1 MARITISPV
10 NLTSLSTGSF
20 LAGSAVGCDATGTGT
35 AFASWS
41 SLGSPLGVQY
51 INNGYQFLVVTN
63 GATATAADILV
74 GRKAGGGLLPVF
86 NAETVTIGAS
96 LTLPI
101 WLGPYSVQDFTQQ
114 DASQYSSGAPGGV
127 IGTTGTGMT
136 CVDFTNTT
144 TLTVRLYQLIPAL
157 P

>member
-41 SLGSPLGVQY
+41 SLGSPLGVQW
-51 INNGYQFLVVTN
+51 INNGYSFLVVSN
-63 GATATAADILV
+63 GATATAANILI
-74 GRKAGGGLLPVF
+74 GRKGGAGTLAAYATESVTIAASTTLPV
-86 NAETVTIGAS
+86 
-96 LTLPI
+96 
-101 WLGPYSVQDFTQQ
+101 WLGPYSVQDMTQQ
-114 DASQYSSGAPGGV
+114 DSSQYGSAPGGA
-127 IGTTGTGMT
+127 IGTTGVGKV